1 VGPRVSVLLPVRDA
15 GATLAACLD
24 SLSAQTLA
32 DHEVVAVDDGS
43 TDGSGERLA
52 ERARGDPRL
61 RVVTTPA
68 LGLVSALNRSL
79 AEARAPLVA
88 RMDADDEAHPERLA
102 RQVERLERDTAV
114 DVLGCRVEAIAADGR
129 AATGGMAAYVA
140 WQNSL
145 LDHDAIRRDR
155 FVESPLVH
163 PSVVMRRAALVSLA
177 GYRDI
182 DGPEDYELW
191 LRALDAGRRFGK
203 LEDTLLRWRDG
214 PERLTRRDP
223 RYAPARF
230 LSVKLEALERG
241 PLAASRP
248 LVLWGAG
255 RVGKAWARALAA
267 RGHRLAAFVEV
278 DLGKLGQRIH
288 GVPVIPVER
297 ALACPGALHL
307 AAVGL
312 PGARE
317 RIRAE
322 AARLGLRDE
331 QDLIAVA

>member
-1 VGPRVSVLLPVRDA
+1 VSPRVSVLLPVRDA
-15 GATLAACLD
+15 GATLDACLD
-24 SLSAQTLA
+24 SLAVQTLA

-43 TDGSGERLA
+43 TDGSGRVLA
-52 ERARGDPRL
+52 ERARGDRRL

-68 LGLVSALNRSL
+68 LGLVSALNRSV
-79 AEARAPLVA
+79 AEARSPLVA
-88 RMDADDEAHPERLA
+88 RMDADDEAHPERLV
-102 RQVERLERDTAV
+102 RQVERLERDPGV
-114 DVLGCRVEAIAADGR
+114 DVLGSRVEATSEDGR
-129 AATGGMAAYVA
+129 TASGGMAAYVA
-140 WQNSL
+140 WQNGL

-163 PSVVMRRAALVSLA
+163 PSVAMRRAALVSLA
-177 GYRDI
+177 GYRDV

-191 LRALDAGRRFGK
+191 LRALDAGLRFAK
-203 LEDTLLRWRDG
+203 LADTLVRWRDG

-230 LSVKLEALERG
+230 LAVKLEALERG
-241 PLAASRP
+241 PLSASRP

-255 RVGKAWARALAA
+255 RVGKAWSRALAA
-267 RGHRLAAFVEV
+267 RGHPLAAFVEV
-278 DLGKLGQRIH
+278 DPGKLGQRIH
-288 GVPVIPVER
+288 GVPVIPVDR
-297 ALACPGALHL
+297 AASCQGALHL
-307 AAVGL
+307 AAVGQ